1 MMTGTCSSS
10 PSFKLTLDSAPVPV
24 SEPATLVA
32 TVGMG
37 DPCLPLAQAAAAAE
51 DSGDDNAIM
60 LLVSVGAAVLVMCC
74 VVSASSDRSCSES
87 CSRLVSAYALGA
99 NDSDPCGP
107 AVLFESTR

>member
-24 SEPATLVA
+24 SEPATLVV

-37 DPCLPLAQAAAAAE
+37 DPRPPLAQAAAAE